1 MASAAIST
9 ESKRITDLRVI
20 DLKSELKRRNLD
32 VVGVKNVLISRLK
45 QAIEEEGGDP
55 EIIEIP
61 LSADTTPRKN
71 FKIKGKKVDSD
82 TENQFEDETYS
93 KEDDTFYKD
102 DETSKDDESFS
113 KDDESFSKDDESFSK
128 DDEPLSKDDE
138 PLSKDDE
145 PLSKDDEPLS
155 KDDEPLSKD
164 DEPLSKEDRD
174 SKIDGDLAKNGA
186 SSTSAEELPTKEDA
200 KDFTEGKSF
209 SKEEDEDDV
218 EKDVTDTDDGTR
230 ENSIPPPSEDG
241 LPEAE
246 ADAEAEAEAEPES
259 VSVVKSEAAISTKEE
274 DDNMSVILQNE
285 DAITLD
291 VDGDDLL
298 ETGKHVKLPDSEAG
312 KGCDEPE
319 ASAET
324 SPEDE
329 MKMEVEGHKD
339 GKKDDGMKVDSSKK
353 ESRDALKKAE
363 MGDKDKDS
371 GKKGPSSTGA
381 SGQAKSSSKDR
392 DGKATKDDKGSI
404 SSSSTSSS
412 SRNIWVSGLS
422 SNTKAADLKNLFGK
436 YGKVFSAKVVTNAR
450 SPGAKCYGLVTMSS
464 SAEVGRCISHLDRT
478 ELHGQQISVER
489 VKSDP
494 FKKDSSKKEAEDKI
508 SSSKSSDKRGAASTS
523 KTSTSKT
530 QLSSKKEEKKSDKS
544 ADKDIKDSSKKQES
558 KSTKSQAASSSSGPD
573 ASKKD
578 DKKHSGRTKSPGK
591 MLVIDHA
598 KGDTNLNKMRPP
610 FRRGRFDKPGFNNN
624 NHMSQRRPR
633 YFIPHEEMEMNKGR
647 VFPNKGGSKDILP
660 FEQMKEQRLRE
671 RMVRLE
677 RVRRA
682 VELRRRRE
690 IAERERRERERIRL
704 MREREER
711 ENLLRERQRLE
722 VERQKLERER
732 MERERLERE
741 RIRIEQE
748 RRKEA
753 ERMAREREEL
763 RRQQEQL
770 RYEQEKRN
778 NLKRG
783 RDVDHSRRDDPYWN
797 ASKKIQ
803 PESEGR
809 LNQGSDYNRQQ
820 NRFNDFNPRE
830 RERGF
835 PEAAAVEPNA
845 FGRRNRF
852 DGEPEAKKARP
863 AARRDSS
870 GFERYPKTF
879 ETVRRAEP
887 PPPPRTDIRDT
898 DRREIRDRDERRTV
912 PMPERRTVPM
922 PNRAHPGLPERR
934 TVPMPERRTVP
945 MPERRTV
952 PMPERRTVPIPDRR
966 TVPMPDR
973 RTVPM
978 PERRTVP
985 MPERP
990 AGGRAAMPGMSHT
1003 GRSPRDAAHTGHAS
1017 HSGHAGWKNDIPKGD
1032 IRGAVRTGGIRPER
1046 SGRVGPGPALRGGSS
1061 ASRGRS
1067 NFSGRN
1073 GGRPVVLA
1081 DQHFSSGRQVVVE
1094 RPGRDQ
1100 PAPRKEWHGGAGSQA
1115 GGFPDSRRMGAS
1127 RGSMMT
1133 AHSSHSS
1140 SGMNRIVQITNS
1152 SSMSGGSSVG
1162 GFKPFKGAPRRF

>member
-1 MASAAIST
+1 MASGAIST
-9 ESKRITDLRVI
+9 ESKKITDLRVI

-32 VVGVKNVLISRLK
+32 VTGVKNVLIARLK

-55 EIIEIP
+55 ETIEIP
-61 LSADTTPRKN
+61 LPADTPNRKN
-71 FKIKGKKVDSD
+71 AKAKGKKVDSD
-82 TENQFEDETYS
+82 TDNPME
-93 KEDDTFYKD
+93 
-102 DETSKDDESFS
+102 DESFS
-113 KDDESFSKDDESFSK
+113 KEDESFSKEDESFSK
-128 DDEPLSKDDE
+128 EDESF
-138 PLSKDDE
+138 
-145 PLSKDDEPLS
+145 
-155 KDDEPLSKD
+155 
-164 DEPLSKEDRD
+164 SKEDE
-174 SKIDGDLAKNGA
+174 SF
-186 SSTSAEELPTKEDA
+186 SKED
-200 KDFTEGKSF
+200 ESF
-209 SKEEDEDDV
+209 SKEEESATKEEASATKENKYFSKEGDEDDV
-218 EKDVTDTDDGTR
+218 EEDVTDTDDGTR
-230 ENSIPPPSEDG
+230 ENSKPPPSEDG
-241 LPEAE
+241 LPETE
-246 ADAEAEAEAEPES
+246 VEAEAEAEAEQVEEIETEVA
-259 VSVVKSEAAISTKEE
+259 VSAKEDE
-274 DDNMSVILQNE
+274 DDNISVTLQNE

-298 ETGKHVKLPDSEAG
+298 ETGKHVKLPDSEVD

-324 SPEDE
+324 SPKDA

-339 GKKDDGMKVDSSKK
+339 GKKDDGTKVDSSKK
-353 ESRDALKKAE
+353 ESREASKKAE

-381 SGQAKSSSKDR
+381 SGQGKSSSKDR

-404 SSSSTSSS
+404 SSSSASSS
-412 SRNIWVSGLS
+412 TRNIWVSGLS

-494 FKKDSSKKEAEDKI
+494 FKKEPSKKESDDKT
-508 SSSKSSDKRGAASTS
+508 SSSKSSDKRSALTN

-530 QLSSKKEEKKSDKS
+530 QPSSKKEEKKSDKPS
-544 ADKDIKDSSKKQES
+544 DKDGKDSSKKQES
-558 KSTKSQAASSSSGPD
+558 KSTTSSSGPD

-578 DKKHSGRTKSPGK
+578 DKKHGGRTKSPGK
-591 MLVIDHA
+591 MVVIDHA
-598 KGDTNLNKMRPP
+598 KGDLNKVRPP
-610 FRRGRFDKPGFNNN
+610 FRRGRFDKPGFTTNNN
-624 NHMSQRRPR
+624 MMQRRPR
-633 YFIPHEEMEMNKGR
+633 YFMPPEEMEMNRVR

-660 FEQMKEQRLRE
+660 FEKMKEQRLRV

-677 RVRRA
+677 RARRA
-682 VELRRRRE
+682 GELRRRRE
-690 IAERERRERERIRL
+690 IAERERRERERISL
-704 MREREER
+704 IREREER
-711 ENLLRERQRLE
+711 ENLLRERHRLE

-797 ASKKIQ
+797 GNKKIQ

-809 LNQGSDYNRQQ
+809 VNQGSDYNRQQ
-820 NRFNDFNPRE
+820 NRFTQFSPRE
-830 RERGF
+830 RGRGF
-835 PEAAAVEPNA
+835 PEAAAVEPNTIE
-845 FGRRNRF
+845 RRNRF
-852 DGEPEAKKARP
+852 NSEPEAKKSRP

-870 GFERYPKTF
+870 GFERYPKNF

-887 PPPPRTDIRDT
+887 PPTPRADVRDT
-898 DRREIRDRDERRTV
+898 DRREIRDRDERR
-912 PMPERRTVPM
+912 
-922 PNRAHPGLPERR
+922 AA
-934 TVPMPERRTVP
+934 
-945 MPERRTV
+945 
-952 PMPERRTVPIPDRR
+952 
-966 TVPMPDR
+966 
-973 RTVPM
+973 
-978 PERRTVP
+978 P

-990 AGGRAAMPGMSHT
+990 AGGRAPMPGMSHT
-1003 GRSPRDAAHTGHAS
+1003 GRSPRGTGHAG
-1017 HSGHAGWKNDIPKGD
+1017 HATHTGHAGWKNDSSMSAPKGD
-1032 IRGAVRTGGIRPER
+1032 IRGAVRTGGMRPER
-1046 SGRVGPGPALRGGSS
+1046 SGRDGQGPALRGGSS

-1067 NFSGRN
+1067 NFSGRD
-1073 GGRPVVLA
+1073 GGRLMA

-1094 RPGRDQ
+1094 RHGRDQ
-1100 PAPRKEWHGGAGSQA
+1100 PAPRKEWHGGAGSQG
-1115 GGFPDSRRMGAS
+1115 GGFPDSRRMGDS
-1127 RGSMMT
+1127 RGSMM
-1133 AHSSHSS
+1133 APHSSHSS
-1140 SGMNRIVQITNS
+1140 SAMNRIVQITNS
-1152 SSMSGGSSVG
+1152 SMSSVG

>member
-1 MASAAIST
+1 MASGAIST
-9 ESKRITDLRVI
+9 ESKKITDLRVI

-32 VVGVKNVLISRLK
+32 VAGVKNVLIARLK
-45 QAIEEEGGDP
+45 QAIVEEGGDA
-55 EIIEIP
+55 ETIEIP
-61 LSADTTPRKN
+61 LPADTPNKKN
-71 FKIKGKKVDSD
+71 AKAKGKKVDSD
-82 TENQFEDETYS
+82 TDNPMEEEPFS
-93 KEDDTFYKD
+93 KE
-102 DETSKDDESFS
+102 DESFS
-113 KDDESFSKDDESFSK
+113 KEDEYF
-128 DDEPLSKDDE
+128 
-138 PLSKDDE
+138 
-145 PLSKDDEPLS
+145 
-155 KDDEPLSKD
+155 
-164 DEPLSKEDRD
+164 
-174 SKIDGDLAKNGA
+174 
-186 SSTSAEELPTKEDA
+186 
-200 KDFTEGKSF
+200 SF
-209 SKEEDEDDV
+209 SKEDESPTKENKYFSKV
-218 EKDVTDTDDGTR
+218 NVTDTDDGTR
-230 ENSIPPPSEDG
+230 ENSKPPPSEDV
-241 LPEAE
+241 E
-246 ADAEAEAEAEPES
+246 AEAEAEAEQVEEIETEVA
-259 VSVVKSEAAISTKEE
+259 VSAKEDE
-274 DDNMSVILQNE
+274 DDNISVTLQNE

-298 ETGKHVKLPDSEAG
+298 ETGKHVKLPDSEAD

-324 SPEDE
+324 SPKDA

-339 GKKDDGMKVDSSKK
+339 GKKDDGTKVDSSKK
-353 ESRDALKKAE
+353 ESREALKKAE

-381 SGQAKSSSKDR
+381 SGQGKSSSKDR

-404 SSSSTSSS
+404 SSSSASSS
-412 SRNIWVSGLS
+412 TRNIWVSGLS

-494 FKKDSSKKEAEDKI
+494 FKKEPSKKESDDKT
-508 SSSKSSDKRGAASTS
+508 SSIKSSDKRSA
-523 KTSTSKT
+523 T
-530 QLSSKKEEKKSDKS
+530 QPSSKKEEKKSDKPS
-544 ADKDIKDSSKKQES
+544 DKDGKDSSKKQES
-558 KSTKSQAASSSSGPD
+558 KSTTSSSGPD

-578 DKKHSGRTKSPGK
+578 DKKHGTKSPGK
-591 MLVIDHA
+591 MVVIDHA
-598 KGDTNLNKMRPP
+598 KGDLNKVRPP
-610 FRRGRFDKPGFNNN
+610 FRRGRFDKPGFTTNNN
-624 NHMSQRRPR
+624 MMQRRPR
-633 YFIPHEEMEMNKGR
+633 YFMPPEEMEMNRVR

-660 FEQMKEQRLRE
+660 FEKMKEQRLRE

-690 IAERERRERERIRL
+690 IAERERRERERISL
-704 MREREER
+704 IREREER

-797 ASKKIQ
+797 GNKKIQ

-820 NRFNDFNPRE
+820 NRFTEFSPRE
-830 RERGF
+830 RGRGF
-835 PEAAAVEPNA
+835 PEAAAVEPNTIE
-845 FGRRNRF
+845 RRNRF
-852 DGEPEAKKARP
+852 NSEPEAKKSRP

-870 GFERYPKTF
+870 GFERYPKNF
-879 ETVRRAEP
+879 ETARRAEP
-887 PPPPRTDIRDT
+887 PPTPRADIRLT
-898 DRREIRDRDERRTV
+898 DRREIRDRDERRAA
-912 PMPERRTVPM
+912 PMPERR
-922 PNRAHPGLPERR
+922 A
-934 TVPMPERRTVP
+934 
-945 MPERRTV
+945 
-952 PMPERRTVPIPDRR
+952 
-966 TVPMPDR
+966 
-973 RTVPM
+973 
-978 PERRTVP
+978 
-985 MPERP
+985 
-990 AGGRAAMPGMSHT
+990 AGT
-1003 GRSPRDAAHTGHAS
+1003 GHTGHAT
-1017 HSGHAGWKNDIPKGD
+1017 HTGHAGWKNDGSMT
-1032 IRGAVRTGGIRPER
+1032 VRTGGMRPER
-1046 SGRVGPGPALRGGSS
+1046 SSRDGQGPALRGGSS

-1067 NFSGRN
+1067 NFSGRD
-1073 GGRPVVLA
+1073 GGRPMVMA

-1094 RPGRDQ
+1094 RHGRDQ
-1100 PAPRKEWHGGAGSQA
+1100 PAPRKEWHGGAGSQG
-1115 GGFPDSRRMGAS
+1115 GGFPDSRRMGDS
-1127 RGSMMT
+1127 RGSMM
-1133 AHSSHSS
+1133 APHSSHSS
-1140 SGMNRIVQITNS
+1140 SAMNRIVQITNS
-1152 SSMSGGSSVG
+1152 SMSSVG